1 MSDDENPK
9 NVKTHLL
16 QQCKER
22 DAQKRIYSAFM
33 RDAEEVRDGNNS
45 CLVMKKVY
53 LKKETEGLIMA
64 AQGQLL
70 QARRLKHCID
80 RTTNSSKCKICGKM
94 NENVNM
100 RNIMN
105 TSLKK
110 KWEY

>member
-33 RDAEEVRDGNNS
+33 RDTEEVRDGNNS

-53 LKKETEGLIMA
+53 LKK
-64 AQGQLL
+64 
-70 QARRLKHCID
+70 
-80 RTTNSSKCKICGKM
+80 N
-94 NENVNM
+94 
-100 RNIMN
+100 
-105 TSLKK
+105 
-110 KWEY
+110 